1 MTSDITVGST
11 GFQVEKRGWLWGPHG
26 TEPGATP
33 SITLDVS
40 TFTAGTHYPNGY
52 IPSGTALAKITAS
65 GLYGPYDS
73 AAADGRQTP
82 ANGAFLLFSSVRAI
96 NAATGVALAKV
107 GAAGFVHGFVDP
119 TRLPF
124 TSGSGAAL
132 TAFKTA
138 MPLIYWA

>member
-11 GFQVEKRGWLWGPHG
+11 SYQVERRGWLWGPHG

-33 SITLDVS
+33 SITLDIT

-52 IPSGTALAKITAS
+52 IPSGCALAKITAS

-73 AAADGRQTP
+73 GAADGRQTP
-82 ANGAFLLFSSVRAI
+82 ANGAFLLFSSVRVL
-96 NAATGVALAKV
+96 NPSGVALAKV
-107 GAAGFVHGFVDP
+107 GAAGLVHGFVDP

-124 TSGSGAAL
+124 ASGAGFAAA
-132 TAFKTA
+132 AFKTA
-138 MPLIYWA
+138 MPLIFWA